1 MVCLNGKHGH
11 FVTPAGTVAVKNW
24 TLQFGNQWANSYN
37 PVFSRAMEPW
47 NPSFIRNLQK
57 ETSTDCS
64 QTPGWSKPNK
74 PQQPSP
80 LAAPSRP
87 VCLSPASQWQSCLA
101 GNRMDSTGAAHAGK
115 ETQPSFRRTNHEN
128 KFSWCSIP
136 KTKNK
141 KRANFTKMAEQRAFL
156 SNLHAINF
164 RSQNLT
170 FPGRFSDVHPCPS
183 HLPSIDRTTSL
194 TNWIE

>member
-1 MVCLNGKHGH
+1 LNGKHGH

-24 TLQFGNQWANSYN
+24 TLQFGHQWANSYN

-87 VCLSPASQWQSCLA
+87 VCLSPASQWQSCLD

-128 KFSWCSIP
+128 KFSWSSIP

-141 KRANFTKMAEQRAFL
+141 KTRELHQNGWTKG
-156 SNLHAINF
+156 
-164 RSQNLT
+164 
-170 FPGRFSDVHPCPS
+170 FPIQPTCHKWGLKTSPFQVVFQMSIHVHPICRP
-183 HLPSIDRTTSL
+183 L
-194 TNWIE
+194 IEPPH